1 MALGLIDKFFNNFTL
16 IKNYNN
22 QKKQS
27 ILINSIKQFKMKSKK
42 IVKKSLLSLLSEI
55 KNIILKL

>member
-27 ILINSIKQFKMKSKK
+27 ILINSIRQLKMKSKK
-42 IVKKSLLSLLSEI
+42 IVKKSKRFE
-55 KNIILKL
+55 